1 MNRILLSLLNCFHV
15 MLTLFSIYLNYLAFI
30 VGLGKIIFVF
40 SVFLN
45 DVDSISILKS
55 HESTFF
61 ILANI

>member
-1 MNRILLSLLNCFHV
+1 
-15 MLTLFSIYLNYLAFI
+15 MLTLFCIYLNYLAFI

-40 SVFLN
+40 SGFLN